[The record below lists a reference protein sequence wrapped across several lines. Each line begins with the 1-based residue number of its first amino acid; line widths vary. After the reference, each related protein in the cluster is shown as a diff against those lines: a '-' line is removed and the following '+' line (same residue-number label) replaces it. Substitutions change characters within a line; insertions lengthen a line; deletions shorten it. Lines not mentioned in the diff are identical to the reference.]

1 MRALADEKRPT
12 TFKKEGRR
20 KPVRLFGDIRATTT
34 TKRTRVFPSTVFEFP
49 RKLPRPRRPRRRR
62 CILLHYPHLR
72 CCYYYHYCCYLLLLL
87 LLLLLSR
94 GLLLLLLLSRGL
106 LLLLLPTAPT
116 TAATT

>member
-49 RKLPRPRRPRRRR
+49 RNLPRRPRPRRRR
-62 CILLHYPHLR
+62 ILLHYPHLR
-72 CCYYYHYCCYLLLLL
+72 CYYYYHYYCYHYYYFPLLL
-87 LLLLLSR
+87 R
-94 GLLLLLLLSRGL
+94 
-106 LLLLLPTAPT
+106 
-116 TAATT
+116 